1 MSGRFQ
7 PQIAF
12 PFHYVLYFIHF
23 AKPEM
28 RARISIFVRAIRA
41 FYEVLKVSSCLN
53 ALILKK

>member
-7 PQIAF
+7 PQITS
-12 PFHYVLYFIHF
+12 PFRFVLYLIHF

-28 RARISIFVRAIRA
+28 RARISIFVCAIRA

-53 ALILKK
+53 ALI